1 MRDEVLNSI
10 NRLFSISLRD
20 KLKLIL
26 KGEYSVE
33 EIRLRVGQPLTVR
46 TSGGE
51 IFIKENGEISDNHMD
66 SYIVTER
73 DVAETLEYVSNYS
86 LYAFEEEIKQGYITV
101 MGGHRVGLCGRV
113 IVSNGEIRHIR
124 NISFINI
131 RIAHEVIGCSNGIIN
146 LLYRDKSH
154 IYNTLIIS
162 PPRMGKTTL
171 LRDIIRNVSNG
182 SDIDGIKGLNV
193 GLADERSEIA
203 SCYLG
208 KPQNDVGI
216 RTDVLDGVPKALGI
230 MILVRTMSPDV
241 IAVDEIGLEKDV
253 NAILEGIN
261 CGCSLIGTIH
271 GISVEDIQRRPA
283 VKVLIESGIFEKYIT
298 VKRVNGKAI
307 YEII

>member
-10 NRLFSISLRD
+10 NRLFSVSLRE
-20 KLKLIL
+20 KLKCIL
-26 KGEYSVE
+26 SGEYSVE
-33 EIRLRVGQPLTVR
+33 EIRLRVGQPLVAR
-46 TSGGE
+46 TSEGE
-51 IFIKENGEISDNHMD
+51 MFIKENGEITRLYMD
-66 SYIVTER
+66 SYMVKER

-113 IVSNGEIRHIR
+113 LVSNGEIRHIK

-131 RIAHEVIGCSNGIIN
+131 RIAHEVKGCSNGIIRR
-146 LLYRDKSH
+146 LYKDKYH

-162 PPRMGKTTL
+162 PPKMGKTTL

-182 SDIDGIKGLNV
+182 SENDNIKGLNV

-208 KPQNDVGI
+208 KPQNEVGI

-241 IAVDEIGLEKDV
+241 IAVDEIGLESDV

-271 GISVEDIQRRPA
+271 GVSVDDIQRRPA
-283 VKVLIESGIFEKYIT
+283 VKVLIESGIFQKYI
-298 VKRVNGKAI
+298 VIKRINEKVI
-307 YEII
+307 YEIV

>member
-10 NRLFSISLRD
+10 NRLFSVSLRE
-20 KLKLIL
+20 KLKCIL
-26 KGEYSVE
+26 SGEYSVE
-33 EIRLRVGQPLTVR
+33 EIRLRVGQPLVAR
-46 TSGGE
+46 TSEGE
-51 IFIKENGEISDNHMD
+51 MFIKENGEITRLYMD
-66 SYIVTER
+66 SYIVKER

-113 IVSNGEIRHIR
+113 LVSNGEIRHIK

-131 RIAHEVIGCSNGIIN
+131 RIAHEVKGCSNRIIRK
-146 LLYRDKSH
+146 LYKDNYH

-182 SDIDGIKGLNV
+182 SENDNIKGLNV

-208 KPQNDVGI
+208 KPQNEVGI

-241 IAVDEIGLEKDV
+241 IAVDEIGLESDV

-271 GISVEDIQRRPA
+271 GVSVDDIQRRPA
-283 VKVLIESGIFEKYIT
+283 VKVLIESGIFQKYI
-298 VKRVNGKAI
+298 VIKRINEKVI
-307 YEII
+307 YEIV